1 MYRCKDWEGI
11 LRVQFTFQESY
22 RHRRGT
28 IELQLAKWQKEI
40 EAGLLTDLAGVF
52 VDGHGVVGCWWGDGQ
67 TATET
72 STESHWDILH
82 TLLQLQ

>member
-1 MYRCKDWEGI
+1 MYRCKEREGI
-11 LRVQFTFQESY
+11 LWVQFSFQEGG
-22 RHRRGT
+22 RGT